1 MLLMQDFMLLK
12 ILELHG
18 VTVPLEYF
26 TDCSIRVS
34 RDCMTYIGW
43 PNMGVISKR
52 CCTLIANVIH
62 AGFVFAN
69 QLAGLATYTG

>member
-1 MLLMQDFMLLK
+1 
-12 ILELHG
+12 
-18 VTVPLEYF
+18 
-26 TDCSIRVS
+26 
-34 RDCMTYIGW
+34 
-43 PNMGVISKR
+43 MGVISKR